1 MRPRCALI
9 VDKDKSFANRLAR
22 CLGVAGIDA
31 AIVDSRRDALER
43 VAQSPPA
50 ILFLAVEQPKR
61 AGFALF
67 SDVKRL
73 ARQMPVV
80 LVTSTVPKS
89 EMLLH
94 QKLRIHADA
103 YLDKRELDEPAML
116 DVLNRLLSLDLD
128 AGDVEPIVESESLEP
143 ALATLLAELGADAP
157 ELEAPPDRPLVAE
170 SDALDD
176 APELHDRLES
186 LERKL
191 EVARQAARSSP
202 FSTDFLALAERADH
216 AERSA
221 TGLRRELDGRA
232 RLVEQQRGSLIQVAS
247 RLLDAERDR
256 RDATER
262 IRTLEAHHAATQ
274 EELRR
279 AHETLA
285 ALESR
290 LSADRQRAEDE
301 ARSQAGARAALE
313 QQLVDAQQRAAE
325 SALDAECRKAEEQ
338 ATLEQRHAQAV
349 AHERERALREHE
361 ASRKELAAELER
373 VLREHE
379 ASRKEL
385 AAELERMLREHE
397 AARKELA
404 AELERCAAEAIQARD
419 AEWQRSVDELE
430 RQHASAV
437 GQLREEHRRELCELH
452 DSLEKTLERTER
464 QTAADLLAIADE
476 HEQKFEQATE
486 GWRTRLTQAEQ
497 ALRSASREV
506 STSQER
512 RIEELEQRH
521 REAVDELRAKH
532 AAERESLN
540 REMAQRTATHEK
552 ALADQARRHDEDL
565 TQAVEKL
572 RGELIREGNR
582 RLDEIEQAERR
593 RRADLAAQEQRHR
606 DEIELL
612 NKLHEVGSDR
622 HATEREAALAELSR
636 SVRPEPAPSPGSDEV
651 KQAIDALDAEG
662 RAPSRPP
669 APPVRTDEV
678 VRRSRRSR

>member
-9 VDKDKSFANRLAR
+9 VDKDKGFANRLAR
-22 CLGVAGIDA
+22 CLGVAGIGAD
-31 AIVDSRRDALER
+31 IVDSRRDALER
-43 VAQSPPA
+43 VAQGPPA

-80 LVTSTVPKS
+80 LVTSTVPKA

-103 YLDKRELDEPAML
+103 YLDKRELDEAAML
-116 DVLNRLLSLDLD
+116 DVLNSLLSLDLGAD
-128 AGDVEPIVESESLEP
+128 EVEPSVESESLEP

-157 ELEAPPDRPLVAE
+157 GRETPPDRPLVAE
-170 SDALDD
+170 SDARVDALDD
-176 APELHDRLES
+176 DPELHDRLET

-247 RLLDAERDR
+247 RLLDAERER

-279 AHETLA
+279 AHETIA

-290 LSADRQRAEDE
+290 LSAERQRAEDE
-301 ARSQAGARAALE
+301 ARSQTGTLAALE
-313 QQLVDAQQRAAE
+313 QQLAAAQQRAAE
-325 SALDAECRKAEEQ
+325 SALDAECRHAEQQ
-338 ATLEQRHAQAV
+338 AALGQRHAQAL
-349 AHERERALREHE
+349 AHERERALSERE
-361 ASRKELAAELER
+361 ATRTELAAELQR
-373 VLREHE
+373 R
-379 ASRKEL
+379 
-385 AAELERMLREHE
+385 
-397 AARKELA
+397 
-404 AELERCAAEAIQARD
+404 AAEAIQARD
-419 AEWQRSVDELE
+419 AEWQRSVDELQ

-486 GWRTRLTQAEQ
+486 DWRTRLAQAEQ

-521 REAVDELRAKH
+521 RETVDELRAQH
-532 AAERESLN
+532 TAERESLN
-540 REMAQRTATHEK
+540 REMAQRTAAHEK

-593 RRADLAAQEQRHR
+593 RRADLAAQEQRYR
-606 DEIELL
+606 EEIELL
-612 NKLHEVGSDR
+612 NKLHEVESDR
-622 HATEREAALAELSR
+622 HANEREAALAELSR
-636 SVRPEPAPSPGSDEV
+636 GVRAEPAPSPGGDAV
-651 KQAIDALDAEG
+651 KQAIDALDAECRTPG
-662 RAPSRPP
+662 RPP
-669 APPVRTDEV
+669 AAPVRTDEV